1 MMNQCSN
8 AKLFSKTCRKKGATG
23 SISGHSLIEV
33 MIALPLLTAIVLA
46 AGGLIA
52 VASKSRALSEG
63 LIADQIASLQ
73 TSQQFLSDL
82 QFAASIAETSDHS
95 IEFSVSDRTGD
106 GMPESI
112 RYHWSGIEGEPLS
125 YQINEMRPVDIAEN
139 VGDFTL
145 NRTLRKITQTTIL
158 KHHDDSSSGV
168 FNSKPI
174 NAGEP
179 VAQSVVTN
187 LPASATTWSLD
198 RVRFMAR
205 ASGALDGVLT
215 VSIVAVDNLLQPV
228 ADRVYES
235 QKVTEHRLDSEFS
248 WVDVKFWNTQDLSQP
263 VAIVFSY
270 ESGKDAAGEVC
281 FESGGLN
288 MTDETAW
295 MTSRDDGSTWSIPNA
310 NDDLRFYALGT
321 HNGLMTERT
330 VVEQVQLTL
339 QLGVDNQ
346 ISYSSA
352 RLFNEPEVALV
363 NSPPANTGGPIFE
376 VPDVS
381 PSGGIV
387 ETPLPNPSGSETP
400 QSIPNSGELEPSAG
414 EPVDGVGI
422 PVDEFEPTG
431 TIPNS
436 GESEPTNSNP
446 ISDEFVPVETT
457 PTSGQVEPS
466 PSTTESESTE
476 ASPTTGEFE
485 EGGFQ

>member
-1 MMNQCSN
+1 MMNQSC
-8 AKLFSKTCRKKGATG
+8 AKMVSITSRKNDAPG
-23 SISGHSLIEV
+23 SRYGHSLIEV

-52 VASKSRALSEG
+52 VASKSRSLSEG

-82 QFAASIAETSDHS
+82 QFAASIADSSDHS

-112 RYHWSGIEGEPLS
+112 RYNWSGVEGDPLS
-125 YQINEMRPVDIAEN
+125 YQINEMRPVVIAEKVDN
-139 VGDFTL
+139 FTL
-145 NRTLRKITQTTIL
+145 TQTIRKISQTTIL
-158 KHHDDSSSGV
+158 KHHDDASAGV
-168 FNSKPI
+168 FNSKAI
-174 NAGEP
+174 IAGEP
-179 VAQSVVTN
+179 VAQSVIAN

-215 VSIVAVDNLLQPV
+215 VSVVGVDNLLQPLSR
-228 ADRVYES
+228 RVLES
-235 QKVTEHRLDSEFS
+235 QRVSEHQLDSEFS
-248 WVDVKFWNTQDLSQP
+248 WVDVKFWNTQNLNRP

-270 ESGKDAAGEVC
+270 ESGSDAAGEVC
-281 FESGGLN
+281 FESDGLN

-295 MTSRDDGSTWSIPNA
+295 MTSKDNGITWTIPNA
-310 NDDLRFYALGT
+310 AEDLRFYALGT

-330 VVEQVQLTL
+330 TLKQIQVTL
-339 QLGVDNQ
+339 QLGADNQ
-346 ISYSSA
+346 VSHSSA
-352 RLFNEPEVALV
+352 RLFNEPEIAVFTV
-363 NSPPANTGGPIFE
+363 SEPSSDTGDGPFE
-376 VPDVS
+376 VPDVR
-381 PSGGIV
+381 PSGGIIG
-387 ETPLPNPSGSETP
+387 TTLPNPPGSEFDTP
-400 QSIPNSGELEPSAG
+400 QS
-414 EPVDGVGI
+414 
-422 PVDEFEPTG
+422 F
-431 TIPNS
+431 PNS

-457 PTSGQVEPS
+457 PTSGEVEPS

-485 EGGFQ
+485 VGGFQ